1 MRVEPERQGR
11 VPPTRPW
18 RWLTRTAVPALVGL
32 ALLMLA
38 PLTMAQTV
46 GSDLLAVCNDA
57 LQSNA
62 GYRAARAEF
71 EAARELLPQAHGKLL
86 PQLGVRAQ
94 YDWLHESISGS
105 YYGVVDIDRD
115 DDFDQLLYGA
125 RLSQALYQ
133 PGLVLAKQ
141 QASLRVQQAELKLR
155 GEQDRLLLSVA
166 EAYFTVLA
174 AEDALRFARAETLA
188 LREQLDQMR
197 AQEAAGLAIDAH
209 VKAAQAQQELAVAR
223 EVEALDAVANAVTRL
238 EALGGRSYDRLW
250 RLPLNVLL
258 LPPQPAD
265 VDVWTARAESDN
277 LLIQAQ
283 RLGVEFA
290 DLGYERAR
298 KAQWPVLDLV
308 ADAFRLD
315 SGGGAAG
322 QRDEDQERIGV
333 VLTLPLYAGG
343 QIEATKR
350 QTLALHTQAE
360 AQLEDVR
367 TQVVRD
373 TRIAYRNSSSGL
385 QRVEAHKRALD
396 AAIAAEASTRGGF
409 EAGTLSNT
417 DLLTAIERRYA
428 AERDH
433 ANARYLF
440 LMASLRLK
448 SLAGNLLVADM
459 AQINR
464 MLEAPAR
471 P

>member
-1 MRVEPERQGR
+1 MRVETEGQGR
-11 VPPTRPW
+11 VPAIRSW
-18 RWLTRTAVPALVGL
+18 RRLTRVVAYA
-32 ALLMLA
+32 ALMLA
-38 PLTMAQTV
+38 PPALAQGA
-46 GSDLLAVCNDA
+46 GSDLLGVCNDA
-57 LQSNA
+57 LQGNA

-71 EAARELLPQAHGKLL
+71 EAARELLPQAQGKLL
-86 PQLGVRAQ
+86 PQLGLRAQ
-94 YDWLHESISGS
+94 YDWLHEQISGN
-105 YYGVVDIDRD
+105 YYGVVDIDRE

-133 PGLVLAKQ
+133 PDLKLARD

-155 GEQDRLLLSVA
+155 GMQDRLLLGVA

-188 LREQLDQMR
+188 LREQLDQVS

-209 VKAAQAQQELAVAR
+209 VKAALAQQELAVAR

-238 EALGGRSYDRLW
+238 EALGGRSYERLW

-258 LPPQPAD
+258 VPPQPAD
-265 VDVWTARAESDN
+265 VDVWMARAEGGN
-277 LLIQAQ
+277 LLIEMQ
-283 RLGVEFA
+283 RLGLEVA
-290 DLGYERAR
+290 DIGHERAR

-322 QRDEDQERIGV
+322 ERGEDQERIGV

-350 QTLALHTQAE
+350 QTQALQAQAQAE
-360 AQLEDVR
+360 LEDVR

-385 QRVEAHKRALD
+385 QRVNAHKRALD

-433 ANARYLF
+433 ANSRYLF

-448 SLAGNLLVADM
+448 SLAGNLLVADL

-464 MLEAPAR
+464 MLEAPAL